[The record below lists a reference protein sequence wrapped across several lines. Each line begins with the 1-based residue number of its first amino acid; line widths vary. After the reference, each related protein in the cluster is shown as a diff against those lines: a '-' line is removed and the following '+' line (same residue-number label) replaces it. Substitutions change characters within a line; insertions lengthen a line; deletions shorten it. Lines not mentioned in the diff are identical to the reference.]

1 MDFYTKKNFLY
12 GLSELFCEKQYMR
25 GLWEFM
31 EFMGVYG
38 GLYGGK
44 GYGGR
49 LGVNGGVLQIT

>member
-12 GLSELFCEKQYMR
+12 GLSQLFCEKQYMR

-31 EFMGVYG
+31 GVYTG
-38 GLYGGK
+38 EK